1 MAAKKKDFTTA
12 NMDRVYTAIADAT
25 AEPEAQQAQ
34 QEPEAQQAAYTAEQ
48 MQEFKEAGK
57 TQGRKGAKAVRFNMA
72 FPPSV
77 YEYITTMARVR
88 GESVTKFTQFVFE
101 QSMKDNA
108 ELYEQA
114 KTFAKSFK

>member
-1 MAAKKKDFTTA
+1 MAAKKKDFTAA
-12 NMDRVYTAIADAT
+12 NMDRVYSAIADAT
-25 AEPEAQQAQ
+25 AEPETQ
-34 QEPEAQQAAYTAEQ
+34 EAQQVSEAAYTDEQ
-48 MQEFKEAGK
+48 MQAFKEAGK
-57 TQGRKGAKAVRFNMA
+57 TQGRKGAKAIRFNMA

-77 YEYITTMARVR
+77 YEYITTMARIR

>member
-1 MAAKKKDFTTA
+1 MAAKKKDFTQA
-12 NMDRVYTAIADAT
+12 NTDRVYSAIAEAT
-25 AEPEAQQAQ
+25 AEPEA
-34 QEPEAQQAAYTAEQ
+34 PEAQQVSEAQYTDEQ
-48 MQEFKEAGK
+48 MAAFKEAGK
-57 TQGRKGAKAVRFNMA
+57 TQGRKGAKAIRFNMA

-114 KTFAKSFK
+114 KTFTKSFK

>member
-1 MAAKKKDFTTA
+1 MAAKKKDFTQA

-25 AEPEAQQAQ
+25 AEPEAQQVQ
-34 QEPEAQQAAYTAEQ
+34 QEPEAQKAYTDEQ
-48 MQEFKEAGK
+48 MQAFKEAGK

-114 KTFAKSFK
+114 KAFAKSFK